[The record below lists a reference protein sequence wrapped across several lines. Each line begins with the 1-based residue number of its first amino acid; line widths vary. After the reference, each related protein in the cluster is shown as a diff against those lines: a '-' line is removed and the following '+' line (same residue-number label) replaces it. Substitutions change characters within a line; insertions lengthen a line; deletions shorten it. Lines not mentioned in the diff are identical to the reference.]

1 MVSYI
6 ASGGFRMKIGL
17 EIVTDMNVLAQE
29 IQKEID
35 AETLKHL
42 IKILSVGVEK
52 VRKKMEGM
60 PYQDHTGNLNSS
72 TGFIIYH
79 DAKVVHRDFRESDK
93 GTDKT
98 TGLKEG
104 LSLALAE
111 LRESSGW
118 GVVLMSGMEY
128 ASWVQ
133 GRGYDVLL
141 SASANLDSIL
151 KESFEEIGII

>member
-1 MVSYI
+1 
-6 ASGGFRMKIGL
+6 MKIGL

>member
-1 MVSYI
+1 
-6 ASGGFRMKIGL
+6 MKIGF
-17 EIVTDMNVLAQE
+17 EIVTDMNKLAAE
-29 IQKEID
+29 IQQEID

-42 IKILSVGVEK
+42 AKVLNVAIEK
-52 VRKKMEGM
+52 VRKKMETT

-72 TGFIIYH
+72 TGFIIIK
-79 DAKVVHRDFRESDK
+79 DGKVVHKDFRESDK

-111 LRESSGW
+111 LRESTGW
-118 GVVLMSGMEY
+118 GVVLMSGMDY

-133 GRGYDVLL
+133 SRGFDVLL
-141 SASANLDSIL
+141 GTTLNLDAIL
-151 KESFEEIGII
+151 KEAFDEIGTIV

>member
-1 MVSYI
+1 MGSYI

-42 IKILSVGVEK
+42 IKVLSVGVEK
-52 VRKKMEGM
+52 VRKKMETK
-60 PYQDHTGNLNSS
+60 PYEDHTGNLNSS
-72 TGFIIYH
+72 TGFIIYR
-79 DAKVVHRDFRESDK
+79 DGKVVHRDFRESDK

-118 GVVLMSGMEY
+118 GVVLMSGMDY

-133 GRGYDVLL
+133 GKGYDVLL
-141 SASANLDSIL
+141 SATTNLDSIL